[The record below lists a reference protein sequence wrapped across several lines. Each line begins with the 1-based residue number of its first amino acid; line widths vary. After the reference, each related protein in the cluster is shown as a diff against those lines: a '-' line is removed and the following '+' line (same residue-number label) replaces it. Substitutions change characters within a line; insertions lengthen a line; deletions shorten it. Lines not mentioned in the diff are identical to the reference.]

1 MSTWV
6 YVKTRCS
13 SYECDTNEMV
23 SICSPPENHHHS
35 STRVICTF
43 TGPIYFLKWPKVYFF
58 RAEDNL
64 LTEVPYDFS
73 LLLQKLVKPLSHMYA
88 SSRKVHTS
96 TDVIV
101 LYVGALYYSSIRNR
115 NIIYKYFLTELDIC
129 MIFACQGMTR
139 TWSLWDT
146 ILGRACA
153 TLKSPTWLVW
163 QFHLFVKTISPL
175 LAKIYFLSPYNL
187 S

>member
-6 YVKTRCS
+6 SVKTRCS
-13 SYECDTNEMV
+13 RYECDTNEMV

-35 STRVICTF
+35 LTRVIFTF

-115 NIIYKYFLTELDIC
+115 NIIYKYFLTELNIC
-129 MIFACQGMTR
+129 FPRYDKNVITLGHNPWTCLCNSEITNMVSMAVPFVCQNNQSSFGKNIF
-139 TWSLWDT
+139 L
-146 ILGRACA
+146 I
-153 TLKSPTWLVW
+153 TL
-163 QFHLFVKTISPL
+163 
-175 LAKIYFLSPYNL
+175 
-187 S
+187 